1 MSDLLIIAFDD
12 EAAAFEL
19 DSHLQPLRADS
30 RLKSEDTAIATRDSQ
45 GHVRI
50 HGPNDGEPRNI
61 PLAQTAGGTIW
72 GLVIGAAF
80 AVPVAGA
87 VTGAAAGALVGRDR
101 DPKVKP
107 GYLNEIAETLR
118 PGGSALCLLV
128 HEMDH
133 KALAAALESFPKP
146 GRLVTSPFTGDDEAA
161 LRAQVETGAA
171 D

>member
-12 EAAAFEL
+12 EAAGFEL
-19 DSHLQPLRADS
+19 ETHLRPLRADS
-30 RLKSEDTAIATRDSQ
+30 RLRVEDSAIVIRDSQ

-50 HGPNDGEPRNI
+50 SGPNDGEPRNI
-61 PLAQTAGGTIW
+61 PLAQAAGGTIW

-87 VTGAAAGALVGRDR
+87 VTGAAAGALVGHDR
-101 DPKVKP
+101 DPKVRP
-107 GYLNEIAETLR
+107 GYLEEIAETLR
-118 PGGSALCLLV
+118 PGGSALCMLV
-128 HEMDH
+128 HDMDH
-133 KALAAALESFPKP
+133 TALTAALDSFPKP
-146 GRLVTSPFTGDDEAA
+146 GRLVKSPLSPDDEAV